1 MHTQGKCCTFLFVCF
16 WYRAV
21 NTRQQDTTMCGKF
34 RRFLMFVADGCFVI
48 VMQANPLMH
57 SSRSHGIFYSRES
70 LASVHINERNSFSF
84 KCVFLHIKMLWIA
97 RIFMNSLLIKSKSPF
112 FPSFICIHTNN
123 HRCKMF
129 YMHCAYRFAIKIF
142 QILFKIQC
150 PQVQCGNSAGLFT
163 DHLKNQDDFA
173 WKIDSDLMVIDDATT
188 HLFTK
193 P

>member
-1 MHTQGKCCTFLFVCF
+1 MHTQGKCCTLLFVCF

-129 YMHCAYRFAIKIF
+129 RLSSNRRICIVLIVLQSKFSKYYSKFNVHKFNVAIQRGCSLI
-142 QILFKIQC
+142 
-150 PQVQCGNSAGLFT
+150 T
-163 DHLKNQDDFA
+163 
-173 WKIDSDLMVIDDATT
+173 WKIKMISLEKLIRI
-188 HLFTK
+188 
-193 P
+193 